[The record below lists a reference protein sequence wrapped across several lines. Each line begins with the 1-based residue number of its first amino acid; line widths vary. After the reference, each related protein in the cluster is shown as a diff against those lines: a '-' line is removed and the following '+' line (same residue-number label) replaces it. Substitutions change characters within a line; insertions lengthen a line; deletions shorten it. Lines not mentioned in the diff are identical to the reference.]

1 MYNLCIYSSF
11 LLTNFAAFPS
21 LFLLLKYQACSFFVK
36 KIIFEALLSKYGVFT
51 VTAATNFLSYQKK
64 LIVAATEVLKF
75 DQQLSHSY
83 CNFATLDGIL
93 IT

>member
-21 LFLLLKYQACSFFVK
+21 LFLLVK
-36 KIIFEALLSKYGVFT
+36 MSSMLILCKKMIFEALLSKCGVFT

-75 DQQLSHSY
+75 DQQFSPSY
-83 CNFATLDGIL
+83 CNFATLGGIL